1 MKANWV
7 YPATAIFCSI
17 AAWQIAIWAFSVPAY
32 LLPPP
37 AGVARRLYEDFGFL
51 TYHSWITT
59 LETLGGF
66 FLSIVIGIPL
76 GIILVWSRTL
86 ERAIMPLLVVSQ
98 AFPKVAI
105 APLII
110 IWFGLGL
117 FPKILI
123 AFSVAFFPIV
133 VSTIAGMRSVDAD
146 LNDLARSMQASSL
159 KTFLKIRL
167 PFAMP
172 QIFSGLKVA
181 IAFATVGA
189 VVGEWVGAESGL
201 GYLLLSANANL
212 DTTLLFAVLVALMV
226 IGLILYYA
234 VEVAERLMIPWHI
247 SIRSDELQLST

>member
-1 MKANWV
+1 LKNWM
-7 YPATAIFCSI
+7 YPTIAVIGVLALWHVSI
-17 AAWQIAIWAFSVPAY
+17 PLFGLPPY

-37 AGVARRLYEDFGFL
+37 LSVIERLWTDSAFL
-51 TYHSWITT
+51 GHHSWVTSV
-59 LETLGGF
+59 ETLGGF
-66 FLSIVIGIPL
+66 LLSIAVGIPL
-76 GIILVWSRTL
+76 GILLVWSRPL

-98 AFPKVAI
+98 AFPKVAV

-133 VSTIAGMRSVDAD
+133 VSTVAGMRSVDAD
-146 LNDLARSMQASSL
+146 LNDLARSMRAGSL
-159 KTFLKIRL
+159 RTFLRIRL
-167 PFAMP
+167 PYALP

-201 GYLLLSANANL
+201 GYVLLSANANL
-212 DTTLLFAVLVALMV
+212 DTTLLFAVLVALML
-226 IGLILYYA
+226 IGLVFYYL
-234 VEVAERLMIPWHI
+234 VEFSERFLIPWHI
-247 SIRSDELQLST
+247 SVRSDALPSV

>member
-1 MKANWV
+1 MRANWI
-7 YPATAIFCSI
+7 YPSAAILCSI
-17 AAWQIAIWAFSVPAY
+17 ALWQLSISLFAIPPY

-37 AGVARRLYEDFGFL
+37 LDVLERLGSDFGFL
-51 TYHSWITT
+51 IYHSWITT

-66 FLSIVIGIPL
+66 LLSIVIGIPL
-76 GIILVWSRTL
+76 GILLVWSRTL

-117 FPKILI
+117 FPKVLI

-133 VSTIAGMRSVDAD
+133 VSTIAGMRSVDSD
-146 LNDLARSMQASSL
+146 LNDLARSMQSSAL

-226 IGLILYYA
+226 IGLVLYYA
-234 VEVAERLMIPWHI
+234 VEIAERLMIPWHI
-247 SIRSDELQLST
+247 SVRSEEAPASR

>member
-1 MKANWV
+1 MRTNWI
-7 YPATAIFCSI
+7 YPATAILLSV
-17 AAWQIAIWAFSVPAY
+17 AVWQFSVWAFAVPAY

-37 AGVARRLYEDFGFL
+37 LAVAQRLVEDFTFL
-51 TYHSWITT
+51 SYHSWITT

-66 FLSIVIGIPL
+66 LLSVIIGIPL
-76 GIILVWSRTL
+76 GILLVWSRTL

-98 AFPKVAI
+98 AFPKVAV

-212 DTTLLFAVLVALMV
+212 DTALLFAVLVALMV
-226 IGLILYYA
+226 IGLVLYYA
-234 VEVAERLMIPWHI
+234 VELAERLMIPWHI
-247 SIRSDELQLST
+247 SIRSDELRASS

>member
-1 MKANWV
+1 M
-7 YPATAIFCSI
+7 YPTTAVMGVLLL
-17 AAWQIAIWAFSVPAY
+17 WHLAIPLFGLPAY

-37 AGVARRLYEDFGFL
+37 LSVLERLWTDWAFL
-51 TYHSWITT
+51 GHHSWVTSV
-59 LETLGGF
+59 ETLGGF
-66 FLSIVIGIPL
+66 LLSIAVGIPL
-76 GIILVWSRTL
+76 GILLVWSRPL

-98 AFPKVAI
+98 AFPKVAV

-133 VSTIAGMRSVDAD
+133 VSTVAGMRSVDAD
-146 LNDLARSMQASSL
+146 LNDLARSMRAGAL
-159 KTFLKIRL
+159 RTFLRIRL
-167 PFAMP
+167 PYALP

-201 GYLLLSANANL
+201 GYVLLSANANL
-212 DTTLLFAVLVALMV
+212 DTTLLFAVLVALML
-226 IGLILYYA
+226 IGLVFYYL
-234 VEVAERLMIPWHI
+234 VEFSERFLSPWHI
-247 SIRSDELQLST
+247 SVRSDALPSV

>member
-1 MKANWV
+1 M
-7 YPATAIFCSI
+7 YPTTAVMSVLVLWHFSI
-17 AAWQIAIWAFSVPAY
+17 SVFGIPAY
-32 LLPPP
+32 LLPTPIS
-37 AGVARRLYEDFGFL
+37 VVQRLFTDAAFL
-51 TYHSWITT
+51 GYHSWATT
-59 LETLGGF
+59 IETLGGF
-66 FLSIVIGIPL
+66 LLSIAIGIPL
-76 GIILVWSRTL
+76 GILLVWSRAL

-133 VSTIAGMRSVDAD
+133 VSTVAGMRSVDAD
-146 LNDLARSMQASSL
+146 LNDLARSMKSSAV
-159 KTFLKIRL
+159 KTFLRIRL

-201 GYLLLSANANL
+201 GYVLLSANASL
-212 DTTLLFAVLVALMV
+212 DTTLLFAVLVALMI
-226 IGLILYYA
+226 IGLVLYYA
-234 VEVAERLMIPWHI
+234 VEFAERFVIPWHI
-247 SIRSDELQLST
+247 SIRGEELPSV

>member
-1 MKANWV
+1 MRANWP
-7 YPATAIFCSI
+7 YPVGAILLSI
-17 AAWQIAIWAFSVPAY
+17 GIWQLAVSVLGIPAY
-32 LLPPP
+32 LLPSPI
-37 AGVARRLYEDFGFL
+37 GVAERLASDFRFL
-51 TYHSWITT
+51 AYHSSITT
-59 LETLGGF
+59 LETIGGF
-66 FLSIVIGIPL
+66 LLSIVIGIPL

-117 FPKILI
+117 FPKVLI

-133 VSTIAGMRSVDAD
+133 VSTIAGMRSVDAE
-146 LNDLARSMQASSL
+146 LTDLARSMQASSL
-159 KTFLKIRL
+159 KMFLKIRL

-201 GYLLLSANANL
+201 GYLLLWANANL
-212 DTTLLFAVLVALMV
+212 DTPLLFAVLVALMV
-226 IGLILYYA
+226 IGLVLYYA
-234 VEVAERLMIPWHI
+234 VEFAERFAIPWHI
-247 SIRSDELQLST
+247 SVRGDDLHLAT

>member
-1 MKANWV
+1 MRANWI
-7 YPATAIFCSI
+7 YPAAAILCSI
-17 AAWQIAIWAFSVPAY
+17 AIWQVSIWTLAIPTY

-37 AGVARRLYEDFGFL
+37 LGVAERIASDLKFL
-51 TYHSWITT
+51 AYHSWITT
-59 LETLGGF
+59 LETVGGF
-66 FLSIVIGIPL
+66 FLSILIGIPL
-76 GIILVWSRTL
+76 GIVLVWSRTL

-98 AFPKVAI
+98 AFPKVAV

-117 FPKILI
+117 LPKVLI

-133 VSTIAGMRSVDAD
+133 VSTIAGMRAVDSD
-146 LNDLARSMQASSL
+146 LTDLARSMQASSL

-172 QIFSGLKVA
+172 QIFSGLKVG

-226 IGLILYYA
+226 IGLVLYYA
-234 VEVAERLMIPWHI
+234 VELAERLMIPWHI
-247 SIRSDELQLST
+247 SIRGDDLPAST